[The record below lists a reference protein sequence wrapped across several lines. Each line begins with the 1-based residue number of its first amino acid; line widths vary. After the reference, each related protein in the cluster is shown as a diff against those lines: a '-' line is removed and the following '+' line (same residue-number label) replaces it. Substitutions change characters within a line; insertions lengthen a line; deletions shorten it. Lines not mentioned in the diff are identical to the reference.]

1 MNDIQ
6 SLCFLMK
13 ITLIL
18 SIASGYLRA
27 SQQCHTLWMGSE
39 GTVTN
44 LSALCVVQPNP
55 TSSGCHTRG
64 LGSSSAAPEASGT
77 ANPNWSS
84 LCCSRS
90 GTQICSWLISRS
102 DWTLD
107 QQVQDSTVPDHQWS
121 VGREGSWIFRSVRS
135 AKTNRNPQASAP
147 HREIWVLTVVVSC
160 SDAPWSWVDPQDSS
174 PALDCCRCC
183 SKYVKTLFSDMVLKL
198 VPALGIWIIRFRCNS
213 KSNPIN
219 TFCMVCSLI
228 ENAENRPC
236 SRVLLQ

>member
-18 SIASGYLRA
+18 STASGCLRV
-27 SQQCHTLWMGSE
+27 SQESQTLWMGSE

-44 LSALCVVQPNP
+44 WSVLCVVHLNP
-55 TSSGCHTRG
+55 TWSGCRTREP
-64 LGSSSAAPEASGT
+64 GSSSAAPGAIGT
-77 ANPNWSS
+77 ASPNWSS

-107 QQVQDSTVPDHQWS
+107 QQVLDSTVQDHQSS
-121 VGREGSWIFRSVRS
+121 VRRGSSWIFRSVRC
-135 AKTNRNPQASAP
+135 AKTNRNPLESAP
-147 HREIWVLTVVVSC
+147 RREIWVLTVVVSC
-160 SDAPWSWVDPQDSS
+160 SDAPWCWVEPQEPR
-174 PALDCCRCC
+174 PALDSCRCC
-183 SKYVKTLFSDMVLKL
+183 SKYVKTLLSDMVLRL

-213 KSNPIN
+213 KYNPIN
-219 TFCMVCSLI
+219 TFQVLRSRH
-228 ENAENRPC
+228 ENDQTRLPVW
-236 SRVLLQ
+236 VLLQ

>member
-6 SLCFLMK
+6 LLCSLMR

-18 SIASGYLRA
+18 STVSGCLTA
-27 SQQCHTLWMGSE
+27 NSLHHTLWMGSE
-39 GTVTN
+39 VTVTN
-44 LSALCVVQPNP
+44 WSVLCVVQPNP
-55 TSSGCHTRG
+55 TWSGCRTREP
-64 LGSSSAAPEASGT
+64 GSSSAAPGARAT

-90 GTQICSWLISRS
+90 GTQICSWPINRS
-102 DWTLD
+102 DWMLD
-107 QQVQDSTVPDHQWS
+107 QQVQDSTVPDHQWG
-121 VGREGSWIFRSVRS
+121 VGRGSSWIFRSVRC
-135 AKTNRNPQASAP
+135 AKTNRNPLESAP
-147 HREIWVLTVVVSC
+147 RREIWVLTVVVSC
-160 SDAPWSWVDPQDSS
+160 SDAPWSWVDPQDPS

-198 VPALGIWIIRFRCNS
+198 VPAVGIWIIRFRCNS

-219 TFCMVCSLI
+219 TFCVVCSLI